1 MANRNQLISSIWSYH
16 LSKILPK
23 GTQVTVPLTNGLKI
37 HLRSRTADRMIF
49 KEIFLQEIYNQYGI
63 EIKERDIVIDI
74 GANVGMFTLYASQ
87 KATSGKVFAFEP
99 FEENFRLLTNQ
110 ISTNKLKNVFAFKK
124 GVFNKEGTQDLFLS
138 GINTGGHS
146 IQFEQEGGKVT
157 IDVTTLSKFCADNNI
172 DHIDFL
178 KIDCEGS
185 EFEILKSDPS
195 ILQKVSKLVMEC
207 HPYGNETVDGMME
220 LLESN
225 GFKVIR
231 EACNHENIE
240 MLYASKKIN

>member
-23 GTQVTVPLTNGLKI
+23 GTQVIVPLNNGLKI

-49 KEIFLQEIYNQYGI
+49 KEIFLQEIYNKHGI
-63 EIKERDIVIDI
+63 DVEENDTVIDI

-87 KATSGKVFAFEP
+87 KAKSGCVFSFEP
-99 FEENFRLLTNQ
+99 FEENYQLLMNQ
-110 ISTNKLKNVFAFKK
+110 VNTNKLKNVFAFKK

-146 IQFEQEGGKVT
+146 IQFEQEGGKIT
-157 IDVTTLSKFCADNNI
+157 IDVITLSKFCTDNNI
-172 DHIDFL
+172 HQIDFL

-195 ILQKVSKLVMEC
+195 ILQKVRKLVMEC
-207 HPYGNETVDGMME
+207 HPYGNETVDGMID
-220 LLESN
+220 LLKSN
-225 GFKVIR
+225 GFNVIR

-240 MLYASKKIN
+240 MLYASRKIN

>member
-23 GTQVTVPLTNGLKI
+23 GTQVTVPLSNGLKI

-49 KEIFLQEIYNQYGI
+49 KEIFLQEIYNKYGI
-63 EIKERDIVIDI
+63 DVEEHDTVIDI

-99 FEENFRLLTNQ
+99 FEENYKLLMNQVNTNH
-110 ISTNKLKNVFAFKK
+110 LKNVFAFKK
-124 GVFNKEGTQDLFLS
+124 GVFNKEGKQDLFLS

-146 IQFEQEGGKVT
+146 IQFEQEGGKIT
-157 IDVTTLSKFCADNNI
+157 IDVITLSKFCADNNI
-172 DHIDFL
+172 NRIDFL

-207 HPYGNETVDGMME
+207 HPYGDETVDGMID
-220 LLESN
+220 LLKNN
-225 GFKVIR
+225 GFHVIR

-240 MLYASKKIN
+240 MIYASKKIS